1 VDLHSWWSGISPA
14 LAVVVFF
21 TLAMF
26 VVAVGFLVAAGRLR
40 RANRRKAE
48 LWGALEAEFGELV
61 DRIAGGAAPA
71 SSLHSRVGRGE
82 RIVLLDYLYKSAV
95 QETRPERRSL
105 YASLAQ
111 PYLPLLSERARTGD
125 TWQRARAIRTLAELA
140 GRASS
145 PVVLEALDD
154 PAPHVATTAAR
165 VYAQLELGPV
175 DALLDRMDRYSNWD
189 RRLLRSVLVSFG
201 LPAAPALRERFADE
215 SLAPQLRAVCADAL
229 AELDYRAAGET
240 ALHVLRRERD
250 VDLVAATLRLLRPPA
265 TEPQREMVRRL
276 CEVEDD
282 VVRGQAVAC
291 LARIGAPSDLALVE
305 VAAGDLSPWVA
316 RSARRGLAERAGG
329 GGPDDVTGAPPA
341 DALPPTDGEG

>member
-1 VDLHSWWSGISPA
+1 VDLHSWWTGISPA

-48 LWGALEAEFGELV
+48 LWGALESEFGVLV
-61 DRIAGGAAPA
+61 DRIADGAAPP
-71 SSLHSRVGRGE
+71 SSLYGRVGPGE
-82 RIVLLDYLYKSAV
+82 RVVLLDYLYKSAV

-105 YASLAQ
+105 YASLAR
-111 PYLPLLSERARTGD
+111 PYLPLLAERARRGD
-125 TWQRARAIRTLAELA
+125 PWQRARAVRTLAELA
-140 GRASS
+140 GRECG
-145 PVVLEALDD
+145 PVVLKALDD
-154 PAPHVATTAAR
+154 PAPHVAATAAR

-175 DALLDRMDRYSNWD
+175 DALLARVERYANWD

-201 LPAAPALRERFADE
+201 LSAAPALRERLADE

-229 AELDYRAAGET
+229 ATLDYRAAGET

-265 TEPQREMVRRL
+265 TEPQRELVRRL
-276 CEVEDD
+276 CDAEDD

-291 LARIGAPSDLALVE
+291 LARIGSPSDLERVE
-305 VAAGDLSPWVA
+305 AAVGDLSPWVS
-316 RSARRGLAERAGG
+316 RSARLGLVERVGG
-329 GGPDDVTGAPPA
+329 GGPAGGQV
-341 DALPPTDGEG
+341 